1 MRKWIHW
8 KLCKVVQPLWKENTG
23 SCFKSYLPCELDIS
37 LLCAHLRERKIHL
50 HTQTCTQIFIA
61 ELFIMAK
68 VEAALMAS
76 TDEWINKKQYIYTTE
91 YYLTIKGIKY

>member
-1 MRKWIHW
+1 ME
-8 KLCKVVQPLWKENTG
+8 KLVFKNLNIELSHDPTIPLLVIYPT
-23 SCFKSYLPCELDIS
+23 ELKTY
-37 LLCAHLRERKIHL
+37 A
-50 HTQTCTQIFIA
+50 QTVFIA